1 MERVL
6 FDEIVR
12 TDYGQF
18 EIGWMGNGFDGDFG
32 RFFAGQVNGLVGA
45 SDPGGLYVNLARRS
59 GGSPARIVL
68 LEAMPKNDAD
78 TRWEDVVEVSFV
90 LPEGHDMRWSSWAGE
105 SGGALAAVPPDSYR
119 LRASA
124 KGRDRGREGEFSD
137 NPVDFYLLQMWPAPP
152 QGHRRQS
159 CSLIRRRVTPAPLRS
174 LPHEDQPMEPPGRPV
189 SDPLACFRTASNIVT

>member
-18 EIGWMGNGFDGDFG
+18 EIGWMGNGFDGDFD

-59 GGSPARIVL
+59 GGSPVRIVL

-105 SGGALAAVPPDSYR
+105 SGGVLADVPPDSYR

-124 KGRDRGREGEFSD
+124 KGRDQGREGEFSD
-137 NPVDFYLLQMWPAPP
+137 HPVDFYLLQMWPAPP
-152 QGHRRQS
+152 QPDAVLRARSEDARYWHREVGHRR
-159 CSLIRRRVTPAPLRS
+159 
-174 LPHEDQPMEPPGRPV
+174 
-189 SDPLACFRTASNIVT
+189 